1 MAASGLPDPL
11 PIQPRGPLDGSLRPP
26 GSRSLTNR
34 ALIAAALAEGES
46 RLPGATESDDTL
58 AMADGLAALG
68 VPISR
73 GPGAWRVA
81 GQGGR
86 LRAAGRLDVRASGT
100 TARFLTAVATLAEG
114 ESLLDGVA
122 RMRERPIEELVTALR
137 DLGAAI
143 EILGERGCPPLR
155 IAGGGLRGGEIEI
168 DASRSS
174 QFVSGLLLAAPGAA
188 GPVTLHLAGGRL
200 VSRPFLELTVE
211 VMGAFGVPV
220 AWNGRDEL
228 RIPEGSR
235 YQAREY
241 PIEPDAQAA
250 VYPFCAAAIAGGEV
264 RVEGIPGHSRQTDLR
279 LLEVLEAMGCA
290 VERETDHIAVRR
302 APDRTLRGVEFDGNA
317 FPDAVL
323 ALAVVALF
331 AEGPTTARGLGH
343 LPLKETDRLAALRTE
358 LRRLGAGAETGADWI
373 RIDPAPLHGAA
384 IETYDDHRM
393 AMSFALA
400 GLRVPGVEI
409 RDPGCVAKTW
419 PDYFEALDA
428 L

>member
-1 MAASGLPDPL
+1 MAAPGLPDPL
-11 PIQPRGPLDGSLRPP
+11 PIRPRGPLDGTLRPP

-34 ALIAAALAEGES
+34 ALIAAALADGES

-58 AMADGLAALG
+58 AMAGGLVALG
-68 VPISR
+68 IRVAR
-73 GPGAWRVA
+73 EPGAWLVA
-81 GQGGR
+81 GQGGV
-86 LRAAGRLDVRASGT
+86 LRAQGRLDVRASGT
-100 TARFLTAVATLAEG
+100 TARFLAAVATLAQG
-114 ESLLDGVA
+114 ESLLDGTE
-122 RMRERPIEELVTALR
+122 RMRERPIAELVAALR
-137 DLGAAI
+137 GLGAGV
-143 EILGERGCPPLR
+143 EILGEEGCPPLR

-174 QFVSGLLLAAPGAA
+174 QFVSGLLLAAPCAA
-188 GPVTLHLAGGRL
+188 GPVTLRLAGGRL
-200 VSRPFLELTVE
+200 VSRPFLELTLQ
-211 VMGAFGVPV
+211 VMEAFGVSV

-228 RIPEGSR
+228 HVPEGSR

-241 PIEPDAQAA
+241 AIEPDAQSA

-264 RVEGIPGHSRQTDLR
+264 RVDGIPGDSRQTDLR
-279 LLEVLEAMGCA
+279 LLDVLEAMGCA
-290 VERETDHIAVRR
+290 IERETDHIIVRR
-302 APDRTLRGVEFDGNA
+302 APDRTLRGLEFDGNA

-331 AEGPTTARGLGH
+331 AEGPTTVRGLGH

-373 RIDPAPLHGAA
+373 RIEPGALHGAA
-384 IETYDDHRM
+384 IDTYHDHRM

-409 RDPGCVAKTW
+409 RDPGCVTKTW
-419 PDYFEALDA
+419 PEYFAVMEAL
-428 L
+428 